1 MLFLCLAVWV
11 CFVGA
16 SFSGMFVLRFCVL
29 SFFHSGCLAFA
40 MGIGF
45 YCFVLYFLVPEPQLS
60 RTKKAKL
67 Q

>member
-1 MLFLCLAVWV
+1 MLLLCLAVWV

-16 SFSGMFVLRFCVL
+16 LFVVCFFFFFGAV
-29 SFFHSGCLAFA
+29 FFHSGCLAFA

-60 RTKKAKL
+60 RTKMAKL